1 MTLFSVMDCIWR
13 EYNCHMKRLKD
24 NSNRTTKDTLADS
37 LHLPK
42 DICTG
47 SLRITLTGDSE
58 AWIENY
64 KGILEYTEE
73 CVILQAKGCRV
84 CFEGTRL
91 LIDYYTNED
100 MRISGCIQGVR
111 YL

>member
-1 MTLFSVMDCIWR
+1 MYCVSL
-13 EYNCHMKRLKD
+13 EYTEHMKRLKN
-24 NSNRTTKDTLADS
+24 NSNNITKDTLVDS

-47 SLRITLTGDSE
+47 SLRITLTGDKE

-73 CVILQAKGCRV
+73 CIILQAKGCRV
-84 CFEGTRL
+84 CFDGTRL